1 MPQKSVSIVI
11 EVAGADDA
19 IGQVQRM
26 RSALDDLA
34 SGGAEDMNRLRRQS
48 GEVTQAMQ
56 EMKKAF
62 QLRDLQKEMTGSL
75 ESFFGRIISGARTT
89 GDVFQNIWRQIAD
102 FFKRTVREM
111 AAAWTLSLGGSL
123 AGGAAGGG
131 FSLGN
136 IFTLPAIGSGTGFPP
151 TTRRNPTLAETL
163 GLPATTPLGDILSG
177 TFSRGIG
184 PLSGSQVA
192 LGGLSL
198 GALTIGNSNR
208 AVSALGGAASG
219 GLLGFS
225 VGGPIGAGVG
235 ALIGGLAGLFSGGGG
250 KQKEQD
256 TAIANQGFARMR
268 AILND
273 FERFRIDFATPI
285 DASHLIWSRMQSQF
299 VRSESVRTQRPF
311 FDEIV
316 SSIRRTEDERNR
328 RRQLMALQPLPEFA
342 EGGFVSSSTSSLS
355 RGLLAVLHPGEFVMN
370 RQSAERIGL
379 SALEGLNNGT
389 NLSGAARDG
398 QTVTLEIPSQ
408 EFFNEVVERSIPVIL
423 RRGGKASKV
432 LRG

>member
-19 IGQVQRM
+19 VGQVRRM

-62 QLRDLQKEMTGSL
+62 QLRDLQKEMTGNL
-75 ESFFGRIISGARTT
+75 EDFFGRIISGARTT

-111 AAAWTLSLGGSL
+111 AAAWTQSLGGAL

-131 FSLGN
+131 FPLGN

-151 TTRRNPTLAETL
+151 ATRRNLTLAETL
-163 GLPATTPLGDILSG
+163 GLPATMPLGDILSG
-177 TFSRGIG
+177 TFLQGIG
-184 PLSGSQVA
+184 PLSGSGVA
-192 LGGLSL
+192 LAGLGV
-198 GALTIGNSNR
+198 GALTIGNRNR

-219 GLLGFS
+219 GLIGFS
-225 VGGPIGAGVG
+225 IGGPIGAGVG
-235 ALIGGLAGLFSGGGG
+235 ALIGGLVGLFSGGGG

-256 TAIANQGFARMR
+256 TAIANQGFARLR
-268 AILND
+268 EILDD
-273 FERFRIDFATPI
+273 FERFRIDFATAL
-285 DASHLIWSRMQSQF
+285 DAAHLVWNQMQAQF
-299 VRSESVRTQRPF
+299 VRSESIRTQRPF

-328 RRQLMALQPLPEFA
+328 RRQLLSLQPLPEFA
-342 EGGFVSSSTSSLS
+342 AGGAVPAATLSLS

-370 RQSAERIGL
+370 RRSVERIGL
-379 SALEGLNNGT
+379 SALEGLNDGSEPRASA
-389 NLSGAARDG
+389 SG
-398 QTVTLEIPSQ
+398 QSVTLEIPSQ
-408 EFFNEVVERSIPVIL
+408 EFFERVVERSIPVIL

>member
-1 MPQKSVSIVI
+1 MPKKSVSIVI

-19 IGQVQRM
+19 VAQVRQM

-48 GEVTQAMQ
+48 GEVTKAMQ
-56 EMKKAF
+56 EIKKAF

-75 ESFFGRIISGARTT
+75 EDFFGRIISGARTT

-111 AAAWTLSLGGSL
+111 AAAWTLSLGGAL

-151 TTRRNPTLAETL
+151 ATRRNPTLAETL
-163 GLPATTPLGDILSG
+163 GLPATMPLGDILSG
-177 TFSRGIG
+177 TFSQGIG
-184 PLSGSQVA
+184 PLSGSGVA
-192 LGGLSL
+192 LAGLSL
-198 GALTIGNSNR
+198 GALTIGNRNR

-225 VGGPIGAGVG
+225 IGGPIGAGVG
-235 ALIGGLAGLFSGGGG
+235 ALIGGLVGLFTGGSG
-250 KQKEQD
+250 KAKVQD
-256 TAIANQGFARMR
+256 TSVANQGFARLR
-268 AILND
+268 EILDD
-273 FERFRIDFATPI
+273 FERFRIDFATAI
-285 DASHLIWSRMQSQF
+285 DATHLVWNQMQAQF
-299 VRSESVRTQRPF
+299 VRSESIRTQRPF

-316 SSIRRTEDERNR
+316 GSIRRTEDERNR
-328 RRQLMALQPLPEFA
+328 RRQLIALQPLPEFA
-342 EGGFVSSSTSSLS
+342 AGGVVSAATPSLS

-370 RQSAERIGL
+370 RQSVERIGM
-379 SALEGLNNGT
+379 SALEGLNNG
-389 NLSGAARDG
+389 SDPRASASG
-398 QTVTLEIPSQ
+398 QTVTIEIPSQ

-423 RRGGKASKV
+423 RRGGKASRV

>member
-1 MPQKSVSIVI
+1 MPQKSVSSVI

-19 IGQVQRM
+19 IGQVRRM

-34 SGGAEDMNRLRRQS
+34 SGGAEDMKRLRRQS

-75 ESFFGRIISGARTT
+75 EDFFGRIISGARTT
-89 GDVFQNIWRQIAD
+89 GDIFQNIWRQIAD

-111 AAAWTLSLGGSL
+111 AAAWTLSLGGAL
-123 AGGAAGGG
+123 AGGAVGGG
-131 FSLGN
+131 FPLGN
-136 IFTLPAIGSGTGFPP
+136 IFNLPATGPGTGFPP
-151 TTRRNPTLAETL
+151 ATRRNPTLAETL
-163 GLPATTPLGDILSG
+163 GLPATMPLGDILSG

-184 PLSGSQVA
+184 PLSGSGVA
-192 LGGLSL
+192 LAGLGV

-225 VGGPIGAGVG
+225 IGGPIGAGVG
-235 ALIGGLAGLFSGGGG
+235 ALIGGLVGLFTGGGG
-250 KQKEQD
+250 KAKVQD
-256 TAIANQGFARMR
+256 TAVANQGFARLR
-268 AILND
+268 EILDD
-273 FERFRIDFATPI
+273 FERFRIDFATAL
-285 DASHLIWSRMQSQF
+285 DAAHRVWNQMQAQF
-299 VRSESVRTQRPF
+299 VRSESIRTQRPF
-311 FDEIV
+311 FDEIL

-328 RRQLMALQPLPEFA
+328 RRQLLSLQPLPEFA
-342 EGGFVSSSTSSLS
+342 AGGAVPAATPSLP

-370 RQSAERIGL
+370 RQSVERIGL
-379 SALEGLNNGT
+379 SALEGLN
-389 NLSGAARDG
+389 SGFEPRASASG

-423 RRGGKASKV
+423 RRGGKASRV